1 MLYSAVQWIRVS
13 TGVAVR
19 GRRRDGVAVG
29 QPNFTFVAS
38 LQPGTGSGVGG
49 KGRWTAIAVPPHA
62 ESAGGRGKIAVAP
75 RSVTDMVIASG
86 MPPGPARVRASLYVH
101 ARV

>member
-1 MLYSAVQWIRVS
+1 MMLIRCRW
-13 TGVAVR
+13 GIAAL
-19 GRRRDGVAVG
+19 GRRQVGVAVG
-29 QPNFTFVAS
+29 LRNVIVVAS